1 MLNVYRASAGSGKTY
16 QLTLE
21 YIKLLLAPPQNE
33 EGLLP
38 GERQRLF
45 RRILAVTF
53 TNKATDEMKQRIVR
67 QLDIL
72 AHDPESSEYI
82 GQLLGRDG
90 ITADIG
96 ALKRQA
102 AEQLYT
108 LLHDFSGFNISTI
121 DRFFQ
126 QITRSFMHE
135 IGYSGGYNI
144 ELDSSMVLN
153 EAIDNLFFD
162 LEKRENRELLKWLVD
177 YARQQVEEDSY
188 KNFRKKIDELAEEIF
203 KEEFK
208 SQSEILE
215 KKLQDKQFL
224 ARFIASLDEKKRT
237 FEKQVHERA
246 DAALTLLS
254 QNGLSPEDF
263 KYGNRSGA
271 TLLRKWA
278 GGNYALQ
285 PNDRF
290 RQMAENSADKWYTK
304 GKTPDD
310 IVEAMSRIEPIFHNV
325 CREIVRLYGAPYA
338 DYLSALHT
346 KKYLYTLGIIND
358 IVTHIQDYQS
368 EHGTLLLSDTNDLLR
383 KIIRQD
389 DTPFVYEKIGTYID
403 HFFIDEFQDTSAT
416 QWKNFYP
423 LIKESNDRGLSNLL
437 VGDVKQSIYRW
448 RNSDWEL
455 LNEKLPDYF
464 PQRELHDETLDTNW
478 RSEKEVVR
486 FNNTFFDRAAARLQ
500 QTLNENLPPNLRDD
514 ESLCQKI
521 ELAYRNAAQK
531 TGRKNAAE
539 GGYVEIDFFE
549 NTRENE
555 EESRAKDKA
564 LRRTVEVLR
573 DLQDRGVALRD
584 IAILVRTKDEGNRI
598 VQHLLHEQASAE
610 NDKYRYDVI
619 SDEALYI
626 SNSSTV
632 QLIIALLDYL
642 RAPQEALTRF
652 MALYSIETAYRKT
665 VPDKAIPGICNRLQ
679 KDDAEELLCR
689 IEKFRGEPLYEIC
702 EKIIDL
708 FPVDTT
714 GDENVFIQAFLDLV
728 LQYTEKRSSDPN
740 SFLLWWHDKGVT
752 RSLSTPQEQDAVRI
766 MTIHKSK
773 GLEFKIVIIP
783 FCNWTIDHRSTHAPI
798 LWAETTAPFDTLPIV
813 PIAYNSELAA
823 TQYARTYFT
832 EQIHTYID
840 NLNLAYVAFTR
851 AREEL
856 HIFVPKI
863 SGLNIGTLLQQ
874 CIEEDTPVPPATDRP
889 YANLHDGYDP
899 ETGRYMLGT
908 PAPLKEKSGHAPSQ
922 APAPYRSTPPGK
934 RLHLRLMG
942 QGFFDPEDRRHH
954 GSVCHRVLSSIATA
968 DDITPAMQ
976 KHIQAGE
983 ISETDAAEIES
994 MLRQQLAEPEKQRW
1008 FKAGNRILNERDI
1021 LHPRQGTYRPDR
1033 VVIDGE
1039 GATVIDYKFG
1049 AERTVHNRQ
1058 VAGYMHLLEEMG
1070 YKTRGYIWYVP
1081 SGKVVPVEG

>member
-21 YIKLLLAPPQNE
+21 YIKLLLAPPELE

-38 GERQRLF
+38 SERQRLF

-53 TNKATDEMKQRIVR
+53 TNKATDEMKQRIIK

-72 AHDPESSEYI
+72 AHAPQESDYLDK
-82 GQLLGRDG
+82 LLGRDG
-90 ITADIG
+90 ITHDIDT
-96 ALKRQA
+96 LKKQA

-126 QITRSFMHE
+126 QITRAFMHE

-144 ELDSSMVLN
+144 ELDSAHVLT
-153 EAIDNLFFD
+153 EAVDNLFFD
-162 LEKRENRELLKWLVD
+162 LEKKENKELLKWLVD
-177 YARQQVEEDSY
+177 YARQQVEEDTY
-188 KNFRKKIDELAEEIF
+188 KNFRKKIDELAGEIF

-208 SQSEILE
+208 SQSETLE
-215 KKLQDKQFL
+215 KRLQDKQFL
-224 ARFIASLDEKKRT
+224 SRYIGALGNGKRA
-237 FEKQVHERA
+237 FEKQVRERA
-246 DAALTLLS
+246 EAALTLLS
-254 QNGLSPEDF
+254 TNGLSPEDF
-263 KYGNRSGA
+263 KYGNKSGA
-271 TLLRKWA
+271 MTLRKWIN
-278 GGNYALQ
+278 GNYTQ
-285 PNDRF
+285 PPSDRF
-290 RQMAENSADKWYTK
+290 LQIAEEEVTKWYTK
-304 GKTPDD
+304 SKTSAD
-310 IVEAMSRIEPIFHNV
+310 ISDAMTRIETTLRGIF
-325 CREIVRLYGAPYA
+325 REIIVLYGTPYKE
-338 DYLSALHT
+338 YLSARHT

-358 IVTHIQDYQS
+358 IVNHIQEYQS

-383 KIIRQD
+383 KIIRHD

-423 LIKESNDRGLSNLL
+423 LIKESNDRGLTNLL

-464 PQRELHDETLDTNW
+464 SEEELHDETLDTNW

-486 FNNTFFDRAAARLQ
+486 FNNTFFDRASARLQ
-500 QTLNENLPPNLRDD
+500 QILNENLPAPLQDD
-514 ESLCQKI
+514 DSLCRKI

-531 TGRKNAAE
+531 IGKEKTAE

-549 NTRENE
+549 NTQENE
-555 EESRAKDKA
+555 DESRARDKA
-564 LRRTVEVLR
+564 MNRTAEILR

-584 IAILVRTKDEGNRI
+584 IAILVRTKEEGNRI
-598 VQHLLHEQASAE
+598 VQYLLQEQASATE
-610 NDKYRYDVI
+610 SHYRYDVI

-626 SNSSTV
+626 GNSSTV

-642 RAPQEALTRF
+642 NTPQEPLTRF
-652 MALYSIETAYRKT
+652 TALYQIETAYRKKS
-665 VPDKAIPGICNRLQ
+665 PDEAIPEICHILNSET
-679 KDDAEELLCR
+679 KEEILHR
-689 IEKFRGEPLYEIC
+689 IEHFRGEPLYEIC

-708 FPVDTT
+708 FPVDTN

-728 LQYTEKRSSDPN
+728 LQYTDKRSSDLN
-740 SFLLWWHDKGVT
+740 SFLSWWREKGCT
-752 RSLSTPQEQDAVRI
+752 RSLSTPQEQDAIRI

-783 FCNWTIDHRSTHAPI
+783 FCNWPIDHRPSQAPI
-798 LWAETTAPFDTLPIV
+798 LWAGTAEPFDNLPVV
-813 PIAYNSELAA
+813 PIAYHGDLAS
-823 TQYARTYFT
+823 TIYARTYFT

-856 HIFVPKI
+856 YIFVPKV
-863 SGLNIGTLLQQ
+863 SGLNIGTLLQNVL
-874 CIEEDTPVPPATDRP
+874 EENGVSSSIDGKP
-889 YANLHDGYDP
+889 YADLSAGYDR
-899 ETGRYMLGT
+899 ETGRYTLGT
-908 PAPLKEKSGHAPSQ
+908 TLFHNGVEHSKPPRPT
-922 APAPYRSTPPGK
+922 PYHSILPGK

-942 QGFFDPEDRRHH
+942 QSFFDPEDRRHH
-954 GSVCHRVLSSIATA
+954 GTVCHRVLSTIETA
-968 DDITPAMQ
+968 DDISAAIQ
-976 KHIQAGE
+976 KHVHIGE
-983 ISETDAAEIES
+983 ISTDEGREIEE
-994 MLRQQLAEPEKQRW
+994 MLRTQLSEPEKQRW
-1008 FKAGNRILNERDI
+1008 FKAGNRILNEQEI
-1021 LHPRQGTYRPDR
+1021 LQPKQGVYRPDR
-1033 VVIDGE
+1033 IIIDNE

-1049 AERTVHNRQ
+1049 VERPTHRKQ
-1058 VAGYMHLLEEMG
+1058 VAGYMHLLQEMG
-1070 YKTRGYIWYVP
+1070 YTTQGYIWYVP
-1081 SGKVVPVEG
+1081 TGKVITVET

>member
-21 YIKLLLAPPQNE
+21 YIKLLLAPPQSE

-53 TNKATDEMKQRIVR
+53 TNKATDEMKQRIVK
-67 QLDIL
+67 QLDVL
-72 AHDPESSEYI
+72 AHTPRESEYL
-82 GQLLGRDG
+82 GQLLGCDG
-90 ITADIG
+90 ITADID
-96 ALKRQA
+96 ALQQQA
-102 AEQLYT
+102 AELLYT

-144 ELDSSMVLN
+144 ELDSSMVLT
-153 EAIDNLFFD
+153 EAVDNLFFD

-188 KNFRKKIDELAEEIF
+188 KNFRKKIDELAGEIF

-208 SQSEILE
+208 SQSEVLE

-237 FEKQVHERA
+237 FEQRVRERA
-246 DAALTLLS
+246 EAALTLLAH
-254 QNGLSPEDF
+254 NGLSPEDF

-271 TLLRKWA
+271 MLLRKWA
-278 GGNYALQ
+278 QGNYTLL
-285 PNDRF
+285 PSERF
-290 RQMAENSADKWYTK
+290 RQIADSPAEKWYTK
-304 GKTPDD
+304 GKTAENVVD
-310 IVEAMSRIEPIFHNV
+310 ALSRIESTLQGL
-325 CREIVRLYGAPYA
+325 CGEIVALYGTPYTE
-338 DYLSALHT
+338 YLSARHT

-358 IVTHIQDYQS
+358 IVSHIQEYQS

-383 KIIRQD
+383 KIIRHD

-464 PQRELHDETLDTNW
+464 PSRELHDETLDTNW

-486 FNNTFFDRAAARLQ
+486 FNNTFFDRAAAHLQ
-500 QTLNENLPPNLRDD
+500 QRLNESLPQALSDD
-514 ESLCQKI
+514 ESLYRKI

-531 TGRKNAAE
+531 TGPKNSGE

-549 NTRENE
+549 NTREGE

-564 LRRTVEVLR
+564 LLRTAEVLR
-573 DLQDRGVALRD
+573 NLQGRGIALRD
-584 IAILVRTKDEGNRI
+584 IAILVRTKEEGNRI
-598 VQHLLHEQASAE
+598 VQHLLHEQAME
-610 NDKYRYDVI
+610 TDPRYRYDVI

-626 SNSSTV
+626 GNSSSV

-642 RAPQEALTRF
+642 RAPQEPHTRF
-652 MALYSIETAYRKT
+652 MAHYLIETAYRKSS
-665 VPDKAIPGICNRLQ
+665 PQEAIPAICQRLLDNECDTQ
-679 KDDAEELLCR
+679 LES
-689 IEKFRGEPLYEIC
+689 IESLRGEPLYEIC
-702 EKIIDL
+702 EKIIDR

-728 LQYTEKRSSDPN
+728 LQYTDKRSSDLN
-740 SFLLWWHDKGVT
+740 SFLSWWHDKGAT

-783 FCNWTIDHRSTHAPI
+783 FCNWTIDHRPTHAPI
-798 LWAETTAPFDTLPIV
+798 LWADTAAPFDTLPIV
-813 PIAYNSELAA
+813 PIAYDSELAT

-851 AREEL
+851 PREEL
-856 HIFVPKI
+856 YIFVPKAA
-863 SGLNIGTLLQQ
+863 GLNIGTLLQE
-874 CIEEDTPVPPATDRP
+874 CLDESTPVPTEADRP
-889 YANLHDGYDP
+889 FSDLHAGYDP
-899 ETGRYMLGT
+899 GKGLFTLGT
-908 PAPLKEKSGHAPSQ
+908 PRQHKARGNHETGPTPK
-922 APAPYRSTPPGK
+922 PYRSTPPGK

-942 QGFFDPEDRRHH
+942 QSFFDTEDRRHH
-954 GSVCHRVLSSIATA
+954 GSVCHRVLSTITTA
-968 DDITPAMQ
+968 DDIAPAIQ
-976 KHIQAGE
+976 QHIRNGE
-983 ISETDAAEIES
+983 ISAADAAEIETS
-994 MLRQQLAEPEKQRW
+994 LREQLAEPMKQRW
-1008 FKAGNRILNERDI
+1008 FMAGNRILNEQEI
-1021 LHPRQGTYRPDR
+1021 LHPREGTYRPDR
-1033 VVIDGE
+1033 IVIDNE

-1049 AERTVHNRQ
+1049 AERSSYTRQ
-1058 VAGYMHLLEEMG
+1058 VAGYMRRLQEMG
-1070 YKTRGYIWYVP
+1070 YKTQGYIWYVP
-1081 SGKVVPVEG
+1081 SGKVVPVNL

>member
-21 YIKLLLAPPQNE
+21 YIKLLLAPPQSE

-53 TNKATDEMKQRIVR
+53 TNKATDEMKQRIVK

-72 AHDPESSEYI
+72 AHDPQSSEYI
-82 GQLLGRDG
+82 DKLLGHNG
-90 ITADIG
+90 ITADIDE
-96 ALKRQA
+96 LKRQA

-144 ELDSSMVLN
+144 ELDSSLVLS
-153 EAIDNLFFD
+153 EAVDNLFFD

-188 KNFRKKIDELAEEIF
+188 KNFRKKIDELAGEIF

-208 SQSEILE
+208 NQSETLE
-215 KKLQDKQFL
+215 KRLQDKQFL
-224 ARFIASLDEKKRT
+224 GRFIATLDEKRRS
-237 FEKQVHERA
+237 FEQQVRQHAEE
-246 DAALTLLS
+246 ALTLLS

-278 GGNYALQ
+278 GGSYSLLPSERFLQ
-285 PNDRF
+285 IIDSD
-290 RQMAENSADKWYTK
+290 AAKWYTK
-304 GKTPDD
+304 GKTAPDIID
-310 IVEAMSRIEPIFHNV
+310 AMTRVEPHLRQL
-325 CREIVRLYGAPYA
+325 CGEIAALYGTPYEE
-338 DYLSALHT
+338 YLSARHT

-358 IVTHIQDYQS
+358 ITTHIQEYQND
-368 EHGTLLLSDTNDLLR
+368 HGTLLLSDTNDLLR
-383 KIIRQD
+383 KIIRHD

-416 QWKNFYP
+416 QWENFYP

-464 PQRELHDETLDTNW
+464 PADELHDETLDTNW
-478 RSEKEVVR
+478 RSKEEVVR

-500 QTLNENLPPNLRDD
+500 QRLNESLPEALRND
-514 ESLCQKI
+514 ESLGRKI
-521 ELAYRNAAQK
+521 ERAYRDAAQK
-531 TGRKNAAE
+531 TGRGDAAK
-539 GGYVEIDFFE
+539 GGYVEIDFWE
-549 NTRENE
+549 NDLDGQ

-564 LRRTVEVLR
+564 LRHTAEILR
-573 DLQDRGVALRD
+573 NLQDRGIALHD
-584 IAILVRTKDEGNRI
+584 IAILVRTKEEGNRI
-598 VQHLLHEQASAE
+598 VQHLLHEQSASA
-610 NDKYRYDVI
+610 DPRYRYDVI

-626 SNSSTV
+626 GNSATV
-632 QLIIALLDYL
+632 QLVIALLDYMNT
-642 RAPQEALTRF
+642 PHDPLTCFKARYLMEITYF
-652 MALYSIETAYRKT
+652 KKS
-665 VPDKAIPGICNRLQ
+665 PDGAIPEICRQLRGDTP
-679 KDDAEELLCR
+679 DDLLCR
-689 IEKFRGEPLYEIC
+689 VETFRGEPLYEIC

-708 FPVDTT
+708 FPCDTT
-714 GDENVFIQAFLDLV
+714 GEENVFIQAFLDLV
-728 LQYTEKRSSDPN
+728 LQYTDKRSTDLN
-740 SFLLWWHDKGVT
+740 SFLTWWHEKGAT
-752 RSLSTPQEQDAVRI
+752 RSLATSQEQDAVRI

-773 GLEFKIVIIP
+773 GLEFKVVIIP
-783 FCNWTIDHRSTHAPI
+783 FCNWTIDHRPNHAPI
-798 LWAETTAPFDTLPIV
+798 LWAPTAAPFDELPIV
-813 PIAYNSELAA
+813 PIAYHGDLAS
-823 TQYARTYFT
+823 THYAHTFFS

-856 HIFVPKI
+856 YIGVPKVM
-863 SGLNIGTLLQQ
+863 GFNIGTLLQQ
-874 CIEEDTPVPPATDRP
+874 CLEEPLPALTVDGKPFADLAAGYDAANGRYTQGSPSHDSSADHRPPA
-889 YANLHDGYDP
+889 
-899 ETGRYMLGT
+899 
-908 PAPLKEKSGHAPSQ
+908 PATT
-922 APAPYRSTPPGK
+922 PYRSTPPGR

-942 QGFFDPEDRRHH
+942 QDFFRPEDRRHH
-954 GSVCHRVLSSIATA
+954 GTVCHRVLSTITTV
-968 DDITPAMQ
+968 DDITAAIQ
-976 KHIQAGE
+976 QHVQAGE
-983 ISETDAAEIES
+983 ISAAEAAEIETT
-994 MLRQQLAEPEKQRW
+994 LREQLAEPEKLRW
-1008 FKAGNRILNERDI
+1008 FKAGNRVLNERDI

-1033 VVIDGE
+1033 IVIDDE

-1049 AERTVHNRQ
+1049 AERPGYRKQ
-1058 VAGYMHLLEEMG
+1058 VAGYMQLLEEMG

-1081 SGKVVPVEG
+1081 TGKVVAVDR